1 MSLPRKS
8 IILATII
15 TLTIIASN
23 SYLNNIL
30 QPSKST
36 SSTINK
42 VIVGDLTYC
51 IPDAYFRWENYLRG
65 DNHEIDLS
73 LEIESL
79 TPWNIHAK
87 ELKLEK
93 GDYKS
98 HKNAQKSELGIKLK
112 SQPPKSTKYIWEQ
125 ILKNSY
131 KSTQG
136 EYYRFSDSKNF
147 NLELDYYLSPI
158 NDPNFSWVLGCV
170 SGARCRL
177 EAQLNQS
184 TTYVISF
191 DEKYTTNLPELE
203 NKVQLFLTKNICQK
217 KHKSRT

>member
-1 MSLPRKS
+1 MPPRKL
-8 IILATII
+8 IIIATIT
-15 TLTIIASN
+15 TLTIIAFN
-23 SYLNNIL
+23 SYLNNNTL
-30 QPSKST
+30 QPSQST

-51 IPDAYFRWENYLRG
+51 IPDAYFRWKNHLRG
-65 DNHEIDLS
+65 ENHEIDLS

-79 TPWNIHAK
+79 TPWNKHAK

-98 HKNAQKSELGIKLK
+98 HKNAKKSELGIRLK
-112 SQPPKSTKYIWEQ
+112 SQTPKSTKYIWEQ
-125 ILKNSY
+125 ILKNSH

-136 EYYRFSDSKNF
+136 EHYRFSDSENY

-158 NDPNFSWVLGCV
+158 KDPNFSWVLGCV

-177 EAQLNQS
+177 EAQLDQS

-203 NKVQLFLTKNICQK
+203 NKVQLFLKNNTCQNN
-217 KHKSRT
+217 HNSSE